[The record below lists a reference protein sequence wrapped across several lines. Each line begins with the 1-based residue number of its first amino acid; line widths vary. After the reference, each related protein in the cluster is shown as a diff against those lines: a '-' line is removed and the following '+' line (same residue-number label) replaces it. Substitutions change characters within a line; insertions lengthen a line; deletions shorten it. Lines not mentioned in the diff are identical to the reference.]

1 MNRIFKFLTASI
13 AAFRTAPRAARV
25 GSFLFFVASVADG
38 TLMPFF
44 PLWARN
50 NAGIPVEY
58 IGLLLGCYA
67 GGELLA
73 TPFVGGIADRVGRRP
88 VLLASTTGIG
98 VGFLLLFFAPG
109 VIATAFSLLVIGLFE
124 SVLHPTAAT
133 VITDVVA
140 QDERRSH
147 FAMTR
152 LMSNAGRILGPAL
165 GGILALWSLHLVF
178 LGAAVTI
185 LTGAMAVAV
194 LLPETWH
201 GAAGGGN
208 DDDDESLTALGA
220 AIRDRRLAALLL
232 SISVLE
238 IAVSWIEAVTPLY
251 ATAAGTVTPTGIGM
265 LFAYAG
271 VIGVIF
277 QLPVTQAS
285 QRISGFATVLWSGA
299 AEALAFAFLLPA
311 PALPLLIAAITFASF
326 ARMLSGPLVQA
337 IVSELA
343 PRNAQATYQ
352 AAFSVVFDMKDAV
365 GPAIGTWLYATSA
378 ALPWGTGIIASII
391 ASGAL
396 AIAAAATRDKSSGK
410 ERKQLGAP
418 APTPPRAAP
427 TSLRRAA
434 P

>member
-1 MNRIFKFLTASI
+1 MTRILKFLTSSI
-13 AAFRTAPRAARV
+13 TAFLAAPRAARV
-25 GSFLFFVASVADG
+25 GSFLFFLASVADG

-50 NAGIPVEY
+50 DAGIPVEY

-98 VGFLLLFFAPG
+98 GGFILLFLAPSA
-109 VIATAFSLLVIGLFE
+109 ITTAFSLLVIGIFE

-133 VITDVVA
+133 VITDVVP
-140 QDERRSH
+140 QDDRRGH

-152 LMSNAGRILGPAL
+152 IMSNAGRIIGPAL
-165 GGILALWSLHLVF
+165 GGVLALWSLHLVF
-178 LGAAVTI
+178 FGAAATI
-185 LTGAMAVAV
+185 LIGAAAVAA

-201 GAAGGGN
+201 GRTDGGG

-220 AIRDRRLAALLL
+220 AIRDRRLAGLLL

-251 ATAAGTVTPTGIGM
+251 ATAAGALTPTGIGM

-271 VIGVIF
+271 VVGVIF

-299 AEALAFAFLLPA
+299 IEALAFVFLLPS
-311 PALPLLIAAITFASF
+311 PALPLLVAAITLATF

-352 AAFSVVFDMKDAV
+352 AAFSVVFDLKDAA
-365 GPAIGTWLYATSA
+365 GPAIGTWLYAMSPV
-378 ALPWGTGIIASII
+378 LPWGTGIVASIA
-391 ASGAL
+391 ASFAL
-396 AIAAAATRDKSSGK
+396 AVAARRHEAGQESEKS
-410 ERKQLGAP
+410 
-418 APTPPRAAP
+418 
-427 TSLRRAA
+427 
-434 P
+434 

>member
-1 MNRIFKFLTASI
+1 VSRIFKVLMSPFT
-13 AAFRTAPRAARV
+13 AFRAAPPAARV

-50 NAGIPVEY
+50 DAGIPVQY

-67 GGELLA
+67 AGELLA

-109 VIATAFSLLVIGLFE
+109 AIATAGALLVIGLFE

-133 VITDVVA
+133 VITDVVPA
-140 QDERRSH
+140 EQRRNH

-152 LMSNAGRILGPAL
+152 MMSNAGRIVGPAL
-165 GGILALWSLHLVF
+165 GGVLALWSLHLVF
-178 LGAAVTI
+178 FGAAAAI
-185 LTGAMAVAV
+185 LTGAAVVAA
-194 LLPETWH
+194 LLPETWQKSGH
-201 GAAGGGN
+201 GGAEGEE
-208 DDDDESLTALGA
+208 DDDDENLTALGA
-220 AIRDRRLAALLL
+220 ALRDRRLAGLLL
-232 SISVLE
+232 SISALE

-251 ATAAGTVTPTGIGM
+251 ATAAGTVTPTGVGL

-271 VIGVIF
+271 AVGVIF

-285 QRISGFATVLWSGA
+285 QRVSGFATVLA
-299 AEALAFAFLLPA
+299 AGVIEALGFVFLLPA
-311 PALPLLIAAITFASF
+311 PALPLLIAAITCMSF

-352 AAFSVVFDMKDAV
+352 AAFSVVFDLKDAA
-365 GPAIGTWLYATSA
+365 GPALGTWLYAISA
-378 ALPWGTGIIASII
+378 VLPWGTGIAVSLV

-396 AIAAAATRDKSSGK
+396 AVAARRHETGK
-410 ERKQLGAP
+410 AK
-418 APTPPRAAP
+418 TP
-427 TSLRRAA
+427 
-434 P
+434 

>member
-1 MNRIFKFLTASI
+1 MTRIFKFLTSSI
-13 AAFRTAPRAARV
+13 TAFTAAPRAARV

-50 NAGIPVEY
+50 DAGIPVEY

-98 VGFLLLFFAPG
+98 VGFILLFFAPG
-109 VIATAFSLLVIGLFE
+109 AITTALSLLVIGVFE

-140 QDERRSH
+140 ADERRGH

-152 LMSNAGRILGPAL
+152 IMSNAGRVIGPAL

-178 LGAAVTI
+178 FGAAATI
-185 LTGAMAVAV
+185 LIGAAAVAA
-194 LLPETWH
+194 LLPETWQ
-201 GAAGGGN
+201 GRAADSGD

-220 AIRDRRLAALLL
+220 AFRDRRLAGLLL

-251 ATAAGTVTPTGIGM
+251 ATAAGALTPTGIGM

-277 QLPVTQAS
+277 QLPVTQATR
-285 QRISGFATVLWSGA
+285 RISGFATVLSSGA
-299 AEALAFAFLLPA
+299 IEALAFVFLLPT
-311 PALPLLIAAITFASF
+311 PALPLLIAAITLATF

-352 AAFSVVFDMKDAV
+352 AAFSVVFDLKDAA
-365 GPAIGTWLYATSA
+365 GPAIGTWLYAMSTV
-378 ALPWGTGIIASII
+378 LPWGTGIVASVA
-391 ASGAL
+391 ASFAL
-396 AIAAAATRDKSSGK
+396 AVAARRHEAGQETKKS
-410 ERKQLGAP
+410 
-418 APTPPRAAP
+418 
-427 TSLRRAA
+427 
-434 P
+434 

>member
-1 MNRIFKFLTASI
+1 VTRIFKFLTSSI
-13 AAFRTAPRAARV
+13 TAFTAAPRAARV

-50 NAGIPVEY
+50 DAGIPVEY

-98 VGFLLLFFAPG
+98 VGFILLFFAPG
-109 VIATAFSLLVIGLFE
+109 AITTAISLLVIGIFE

-140 QDERRSH
+140 ADERRGH

-152 LMSNAGRILGPAL
+152 LMSNAGRIVGPAL
-165 GGILALWSLHLVF
+165 GGVLALWSLHLVF
-178 LGAAVTI
+178 FGAAATI
-185 LTGAMAVAV
+185 LIGAAAVAA

-201 GAAGGGN
+201 GSDSDGG

-220 AIRDRRLAALLL
+220 AFRDRRLAGLLL

-251 ATAAGTVTPTGIGM
+251 ATAAGALTPTGIGM

-299 AEALAFAFLLPA
+299 IEALAFVFLLPA
-311 PALPLLIAAITFASF
+311 PALPLLIAAITLATF

-352 AAFSVVFDMKDAV
+352 AAFSVVFDLKDAA
-365 GPAIGTWLYATSA
+365 GPAIGTWLYAMSTV
-378 ALPWGTGIIASII
+378 LPWGTGIIASVA
-391 ASGAL
+391 ASFAL
-396 AIAAAATRDKSSGK
+396 AVAA
-410 ERKQLGAP
+410 
-418 APTPPRAAP
+418 
-427 TSLRRAA
+427 RRHEAGREQ
-434 P
+434 PK

>member
-1 MNRIFKFLTASI
+1 MTRIFKVLTSSI
-13 AAFRTAPRAARV
+13 TAFTAAPRAARV

-50 NAGIPVEY
+50 DAGIPVEY

-98 VGFLLLFFAPG
+98 IGFILLFFAPG
-109 VIATAFSLLVIGLFE
+109 AITTAFSLLVIGIFE

-133 VITDVVA
+133 VITDVVPA
-140 QDERRSH
+140 DDRRGH

-152 LMSNAGRILGPAL
+152 IMSNAGRIIGPAL
-165 GGILALWSLHLVF
+165 GGVLALWSLHLVF
-178 LGAAVTI
+178 FGAAATI
-185 LTGAMAVAV
+185 LIGAAAVAV

-201 GAAGGGN
+201 GSGGN
-208 DDDDESLTALGA
+208 AGDDDDESLTALGA
-220 AIRDRRLAALLL
+220 AFRDRRLAGLLL

-251 ATAAGTVTPTGIGM
+251 ATAAGVLTPTGIGM

-299 AEALAFAFLLPA
+299 IEALAFVFLLPT
-311 PALPLLIAAITFASF
+311 PALPLLIAAITLATF

-352 AAFSVVFDMKDAV
+352 AAFSVVFDLKDAA
-365 GPAIGTWLYATSA
+365 GPAVGTWLYAMSTV
-378 ALPWGTGIIASII
+378 LPWGTGIVASIT
-391 ASGAL
+391 ASLAL
-396 AIAAAATRDKSSGK
+396 AVAARRHEAGQSSKSENG
-410 ERKQLGAP
+410 
-418 APTPPRAAP
+418 
-427 TSLRRAA
+427 
-434 P
+434 

>member
-1 MNRIFKFLTASI
+1 VSRIFKVLMSPF
-13 AAFRTAPRAARV
+13 AAFRAAPSAARI

-50 NAGIPVEY
+50 DAGIPVQY

-109 VIATAFSLLVIGLFE
+109 ALATAASLLVIGLFE

-133 VITDVVA
+133 VITDVVPA
-140 QDERRSH
+140 DERRSH

-152 LMSNAGRILGPAL
+152 MMSNAGRIIGPAL
-165 GGILALWSLHLVF
+165 GGVLALWSLHLVF
-178 LGAAVTI
+178 FGAAVTI
-185 LTGAMAVAV
+185 LTGAAAVAL
-194 LLPETWH
+194 LLPETWQ
-201 GAAGGGN
+201 GRDSEAD

-220 AIRDRRLAALLL
+220 ALHDRRLAALLL
-232 SISVLE
+232 SISALE
-238 IAVSWIEAVTPLY
+238 IAISWIEAVTPLY
-251 ATAAGTVTPTGIGM
+251 ATAAGAVTPTGIGL

-271 VIGVIF
+271 AIGVVF

-285 QRISGFATVLWSGA
+285 QRVGGFATVLASGA
-299 AEALAFAFLLPA
+299 IEALAFVFLLPT
-311 PALPLLIAAITFASF
+311 PALPLLIAAISLASL

-337 IVSELA
+337 IVSKLA

-352 AAFSVVFDMKDAV
+352 AAFSVVFDLKDAA
-365 GPAIGTWLYATSA
+365 GPAVGTWLYAISA
-378 ALPWGTGIIASII
+378 VLPWGTGIAVSLA

-396 AIAAAATRDKSSGK
+396 AVAARRHEQGS
-410 ERKQLGAP
+410 ER
-418 APTPPRAAP
+418 
-427 TSLRRAA
+427 
-434 P
+434 

>member
-1 MNRIFKFLTASI
+1 VTRIFKFLTSSI
-13 AAFRTAPRAARV
+13 TAFSAAPRAARV
-25 GSFLFFVASVADG
+25 ASFLFFLASVADG

-50 NAGIPVEY
+50 DVGISVEY

-73 TPFVGGIADRVGRRP
+73 TPFIGGIADRMGRRP

-98 VGFLLLFFAPG
+98 VGFILLFFAPG
-109 VIATAFSLLVIGLFE
+109 VITAALSLLVIGLFE

-133 VITDVVA
+133 VITDVVPA
-140 QDERRSH
+140 DERRDH

-152 LMSNAGRILGPAL
+152 IMSNAGHIIGPAL

-178 LGAAVTI
+178 FGAAATI
-185 LTGAMAVAV
+185 LIGAAAVAV

-201 GAAGGGN
+201 GRADGGD

-220 AIRDRRLAALLL
+220 AFRDRRLAGLLL
-232 SISVLE
+232 STSVLE
-238 IAVSWIEAVTPLY
+238 IAVSWIDAVTPLY
-251 ATAAGTVTPTGIGM
+251 ATAAGALTPTGVGM
-265 LFAYAG
+265 LFAYSG
-271 VIGVIF
+271 IIGVIF

-299 AEALAFAFLLPA
+299 IEALAFVFLLPA
-311 PALPLLIAAITFASF
+311 PALPLLIAAITLATF

-365 GPAIGTWLYATSA
+365 GPAVGTWLYAMAT
-378 ALPWGTGIIASII
+378 ALPWGTGIIASIV

-396 AIAAAATRDKSSGK
+396 AITTRRHEVEQSNES
-410 ERKQLGAP
+410 
-418 APTPPRAAP
+418 
-427 TSLRRAA
+427 
-434 P
+434 

>member
-1 MNRIFKFLTASI
+1 VPRIFQFLTSSVT
-13 AAFRTAPRAARV
+13 AFRSAPRAARV
-25 GSFLFFVASVADG
+25 ASFLFFLASVADG

-50 NAGIPVEY
+50 DAGISVEY

-98 VGFLLLFFAPG
+98 IGFILLFFAPG
-109 VIATAFSLLVIGLFE
+109 VITAALSLLVIGIFE

-133 VITDVVA
+133 VITDVVPT
-140 QDERRSH
+140 DERRDH

-152 LMSNAGRILGPAL
+152 IMSNAGHIIGPAL

-178 LGAAVTI
+178 FGAAATI
-185 LTGAMAVAV
+185 LTGAAAVAA
-194 LLPETWH
+194 LLPETWQ
-201 GAAGGGN
+201 GRSSGDD

-220 AIRDRRLAALLL
+220 AFHDRRLAGLLL
-232 SISVLE
+232 STSVLE
-238 IAVSWIEAVTPLY
+238 IAVSWIDAVTPLY
-251 ATAAGTVTPTGIGM
+251 ATAAGALTPTGVGM
-265 LFAYAG
+265 LFAYSG
-271 VIGVIF
+271 LVGVIF

-299 AEALAFAFLLPA
+299 IEALAFVFLLPA
-311 PALPLLIAAITFASF
+311 PALPLLIAAITLATL

-352 AAFSVVFDMKDAV
+352 AAFSVVFDLKDAA
-365 GPAIGTWLYATSA
+365 GPAVGTWLYAIST
-378 ALPWGTGIIASII
+378 ALPWGTGIVASIV

-396 AIAAAATRDKSSGK
+396 AIATRRHETAQTNKGGSG
-410 ERKQLGAP
+410 
-418 APTPPRAAP
+418 
-427 TSLRRAA
+427 
-434 P
+434 

>member
-1 MNRIFKFLTASI
+1 VTHIFKLLTSSI
-13 AAFRTAPRAARV
+13 AAFGTAPRAARV
-25 GSFLFFVASVADG
+25 GSFLFFLASVADG

-50 NAGIPVEY
+50 DAGIPIEY

-73 TPFVGGIADRVGRRP
+73 TPFVGGIADRIGRRP
-88 VLLASTTGIG
+88 VLLASTSGIG
-98 VGFLLLFFAPG
+98 VGFILLFFAPG
-109 VIATAFSLLVIGLFE
+109 AIATAGSLLVIGLFE

-133 VITDVVA
+133 VITDVVP
-140 QDERRSH
+140 QDHRRDH

-152 LMSNAGRILGPAL
+152 VMSNAGRIIGPAL

-178 LGAAVTI
+178 FGAAATI
-185 LTGAMAVAV
+185 LIGTAAVAL

-201 GAAGGGN
+201 GKTNAH

-232 SISVLE
+232 SISALE

-251 ATAAGTVTPTGIGM
+251 ATAAGALTATGIGM
-265 LFAYAG
+265 LYAYAG

-285 QRISGFATVLWSGA
+285 RRISGFATVLWSGA
-299 AEALAFAFLLPA
+299 MEALAFFFLLPS

-365 GPAIGTWLYATSA
+365 GPAIGTWLYAISS
-378 ALPWGTGIIASII
+378 ALPWSTGIVASII

-396 AIAAAATRDKSSGK
+396 AVAARRHEVGK
-410 ERKQLGAP
+410 ESNK
-418 APTPPRAAP
+418 
-427 TSLRRAA
+427 S
-434 P
+434 

>member
-1 MNRIFKFLTASI
+1 VTRIFKFLTSSI
-13 AAFRTAPRAARV
+13 TAFLAAPPAARL

-50 NAGIPVEY
+50 DAGIPVEY

-98 VGFLLLFFAPG
+98 VGFLLLFFAPNA
-109 VIATAFSLLVIGLFE
+109 IATALSLLVIGVFE

-133 VITDVVA
+133 VITDVVPA
-140 QDERRSH
+140 EQRRGH

-152 LMSNAGRILGPAL
+152 VMSSAGRIIGPAL
-165 GGILALWSLHLVF
+165 GGVLALWSLHLVF
-178 LGAAVTI
+178 FGAAVTI
-185 LTGAMAVAV
+185 LTGAATVAL

-201 GAAGGGN
+201 GNAEGE

-251 ATAAGTVTPTGIGM
+251 ATAAGAVTATGVGM

-285 QRISGFATVLWSGA
+285 QRISGSATVLWSGA
-299 AEALAFAFLLPA
+299 MEALAFIFLLPA
-311 PALPLLIAAITFASF
+311 PALPLLIAAITFAAF

-365 GPAIGTWLYATSA
+365 GPAIGTWLYALSA
-378 ALPWGTGIIASII
+378 ALPWGAGIVASIF

-396 AIAAAATRDKSSGK
+396 AVAARRHETQQATKSETG
-410 ERKQLGAP
+410 
-418 APTPPRAAP
+418 
-427 TSLRRAA
+427 
-434 P
+434 

>member
-13 AAFRTAPRAARV
+13 TAFRSAPPAARV

-50 NAGIPVEY
+50 DAGIRVEY

-73 TPFVGGIADRVGRRP
+73 TPFVGGIADRIGRRP
-88 VLLASTTGIG
+88 VLLASTIGMGI
-98 VGFLLLFFAPG
+98 GFLLLFFAPG
-109 VIATAFSLLVIGLFE
+109 VIAIAFSLLVIGLFE

-140 QDERRSH
+140 PDERRGH

-165 GGILALWSLHLVF
+165 GGVLALWSLHLVF
-178 LGAAVTI
+178 FGAAITI
-185 LTGAMAVAV
+185 LTGAVTVAM

-201 GAAGGGN
+201 GRGGEQ

-220 AIRDRRLAALLL
+220 ALRDRRLAALLL

-271 VIGVIF
+271 AIGVIF

-285 QRISGFATVLWSGA
+285 ERISGFTTVLLSGA
-299 AEALAFAFLLPA
+299 TEALAFVFLLPS
-311 PALPLLIAAITFASF
+311 PALPLLIAAITLAAF

-352 AAFSVVFDMKDAV
+352 AAFSIVFDMKDAV
-365 GPAIGTWLYATSA
+365 GPAIGTWLYAIST
-378 ALPWGTGIIASII
+378 ALPWGTGVIASIV

-396 AIAAAATRDKSSGK
+396 ALAARRHETAQSTKSENS
-410 ERKQLGAP
+410 
-418 APTPPRAAP
+418 
-427 TSLRRAA
+427 
-434 P
+434 

>member
-1 MNRIFKFLTASI
+1 VSRIFKVLMSPFTTFR
-13 AAFRTAPRAARV
+13 AAPSAARV

-50 NAGIPVEY
+50 DAGIPVQY

-109 VIATAFSLLVIGLFE
+109 VIATAGALLVIGLFE

-133 VITDVVA
+133 VITDVVPA
-140 QDERRSH
+140 EERRNH

-152 LMSNAGRILGPAL
+152 MMSNAGRIVGPAL
-165 GGILALWSLHLVF
+165 GGVLALWSLHLVF
-178 LGAAVTI
+178 FGAAAAI
-185 LTGAMAVAV
+185 LTGAAVVAA

-201 GAAGGGN
+201 GGSEGEE

-220 AIRDRRLAALLL
+220 ALRDRRLAGLLL
-232 SISVLE
+232 SISALE

-251 ATAAGTVTPTGIGM
+251 ATAAGAVTPTGVGL

-271 VIGVIF
+271 VVGVIF
-277 QLPVTQAS
+277 QLPVSQAS
-285 QRISGFATVLWSGA
+285 QRVSGFATVLAAGA
-299 AEALAFAFLLPA
+299 IEALGFVFLLPA
-311 PALPLLIAAITFASF
+311 PALPLLIAAITCMSF

-352 AAFSVVFDMKDAV
+352 AAFSVVFDLKDAA
-365 GPAIGTWLYATSA
+365 GPALGTWLYAISA
-378 ALPWGTGIIASII
+378 VLPWGTGIAVSLI

-396 AIAAAATRDKSSGK
+396 AVAARRHETDQTQKS
-410 ERKQLGAP
+410 
-418 APTPPRAAP
+418 
-427 TSLRRAA
+427 
-434 P
+434 

>member
-1 MNRIFKFLTASI
+1 MSRIFKVLTSPFTTFR
-13 AAFRTAPRAARV
+13 AAPPAARV
-25 GSFLFFVASVADG
+25 GSLLFFLASVADG

-50 NAGIPVEY
+50 DAGIPVQY

-109 VIATAFSLLVIGLFE
+109 VIATAAALLVIGLFE

-133 VITDVVA
+133 VITDVVPA
-140 QDERRSH
+140 DERRNH

-152 LMSNAGRILGPAL
+152 MMSNAGRIVGPAL
-165 GGILALWSLHLVF
+165 GGVLALWSLHLVF
-178 LGAAVTI
+178 FGAAAAI
-185 LTGAMAVAV
+185 LTGAAAVAA

-201 GAAGGGN
+201 GESGGEAD

-220 AIRDRRLAALLL
+220 ALRDRRLAALLL
-232 SISVLE
+232 SISALE

-251 ATAAGTVTPTGIGM
+251 ATAAGAVTPTGVGL

-271 VIGVIF
+271 VVGVIF

-285 QRISGFATVLWSGA
+285 QRVSGFATVLASGA
-299 AEALAFAFLLPA
+299 IEALGFVFLLPT
-311 PALPLLIAAITFASF
+311 PALPLLVAAITCMSF

-352 AAFSVVFDMKDAV
+352 AAFSVVFDLKDAA
-365 GPAIGTWLYATSA
+365 GPALGTWLYAISA
-378 ALPWGTGIIASII
+378 VLPWGTGIAVSLA

-396 AIAAAATRDKSSGK
+396 AVAARRHESG
-410 ERKQLGAP
+410 G
-418 APTPPRAAP
+418 
-427 TSLRRAA
+427 
-434 P
+434 

>member
-1 MNRIFKFLTASI
+1 VTRIFKFLTSSI
-13 AAFRTAPRAARV
+13 TAFTAAPRAARV
-25 GSFLFFVASVADG
+25 GSFLFFLTSVADG

-50 NAGIPVEY
+50 DAGIPVEY

-88 VLLASTTGIG
+88 ILLASTTGIG
-98 VGFLLLFFAPG
+98 VGFILLFFAPG
-109 VIATAFSLLVIGLFE
+109 AIATAFSLLVIGVFE

-140 QDERRSH
+140 ADERRGH

-152 LMSNAGRILGPAL
+152 IMSNAGRIIGPAL

-178 LGAAVTI
+178 FGAAVTI
-185 LTGAMAVAV
+185 LIGAAAVAA
-194 LLPETWH
+194 LLPETWQRR
-201 GAAGGGN
+201 AADGGD

-220 AIRDRRLAALLL
+220 AFRDRRLAGLLL

-251 ATAAGTVTPTGIGM
+251 ATAAGALTPTGIGM

-271 VIGVIF
+271 AIGVVF
-277 QLPVTQAS
+277 QLPITQAT
-285 QRISGFATVLWSGA
+285 QRISGFATVLLSGA
-299 AEALAFAFLLPA
+299 IEALAFVFLLPT
-311 PALPLLIAAITFASF
+311 PALPLLIAAITLATF

-352 AAFSVVFDMKDAV
+352 AAFSVVFDLKDAA
-365 GPAIGTWLYATSA
+365 GPAIGTWLYAMSTV
-378 ALPWGTGIIASII
+378 LPWGTGIVASIA
-391 ASGAL
+391 ASLGL
-396 AIAAAATRDKSSGK
+396 AVAAHRHVA
-410 ERKQLGAP
+410 
-418 APTPPRAAP
+418 
-427 TSLRRAA
+427 RREQTK
-434 P
+434 

>member
-1 MNRIFKFLTASI
+1 VTRIFKSLTSSI
-13 AAFRTAPRAARV
+13 TAFSAAPRAARV

-50 NAGIPVEY
+50 DAGIPIEY

-73 TPFVGGIADRVGRRP
+73 TPFVGGIADRMGRRP

-98 VGFLLLFFAPG
+98 IGFMLLFFAQG
-109 VIATAFSLLVIGLFE
+109 GIATAISLLVIGIFE

-133 VITDVVA
+133 VITDVVP
-140 QDERRSH
+140 QDERRNH

-152 LMSNAGRILGPAL
+152 VMSNAGRIIGPAL

-178 LGAAVTI
+178 FGAAATI
-185 LTGAMAVAV
+185 LIGAAAVAA
-194 LLPETWH
+194 LLPETWD
-201 GAAGGGN
+201 GRTRGDG
-208 DDDDESLTALGA
+208 DDDDESLTAFGA
-220 AIRDRRLAALLL
+220 AIGDRRLAGLLL

-251 ATAAGTVTPTGIGM
+251 ATAAGALTPTGIGM

-285 QRISGFATVLWSGA
+285 QRMSGFATVLWSGA
-299 AEALAFAFLLPA
+299 IEALAFAFLLPT
-311 PALPLLIAAITFASF
+311 PALPLLIAAITFATF

-343 PRNAQATYQ
+343 PRDAQATYQ
-352 AAFSVVFDMKDAV
+352 AAFSVVFDLKDAA
-365 GPAIGTWLYATSA
+365 GPAIGTWLYAMSN
-378 ALPWGTGIIASII
+378 ALPWGAGIVASIA
-391 ASGAL
+391 ASFAL
-396 AIAAAATRDKSSGK
+396 AFAA
-410 ERKQLGAP
+410 
-418 APTPPRAAP
+418 
-427 TSLRRAA
+427 RRHETQQTNKGETG
-434 P
+434 

>member
-1 MNRIFKFLTASI
+1 VTRIFKFLTSSI
-13 AAFRTAPRAARV
+13 TAFSAAPRAARV

-50 NAGIPVEY
+50 DAGIPVEY

-98 VGFLLLFFAPG
+98 VGFILLFLAPG
-109 VIATAFSLLVIGLFE
+109 AIATAFSLLVIGIFE

-133 VITDVVA
+133 VITDVVPE
-140 QDERRSH
+140 DERRGH

-152 LMSNAGRILGPAL
+152 VMSNAGRIIGPAL
-165 GGILALWSLHLVF
+165 GGILAIWSLHLVF
-178 LGAAVTI
+178 FGAAVTI
-185 LTGAMAVAV
+185 LIGAVTVAA

-201 GAAGGGN
+201 GPAKADS

-220 AIRDRRLAALLL
+220 AFRDRRLAGLLL

-251 ATAAGTVTPTGIGM
+251 ATAAGALTPTGIGM

-285 QRISGFATVLWSGA
+285 QRIGGFATVLWSGA
-299 AEALAFAFLLPA
+299 IEVLAFVFLLPT
-311 PALPLLIAAITFASF
+311 PAVPLLIAAITLATF

-352 AAFSVVFDMKDAV
+352 AAFSVVFDLKDAA
-365 GPAIGTWLYATSA
+365 GPAIGTWLYAMSTV
-378 ALPWGTGIIASII
+378 LPWGTGIVASIAS
-391 ASGAL
+391 SLAL
-396 AIAAAATRDKSSGK
+396 AVAARRHEAGQSSESENG
-410 ERKQLGAP
+410 
-418 APTPPRAAP
+418 
-427 TSLRRAA
+427 
-434 P
+434 

>member
-1 MNRIFKFLTASI
+1 VSRIFKVLMSPFTTFR
-13 AAFRTAPRAARV
+13 AAPSAARV

-50 NAGIPVEY
+50 DAGIPVQY

-109 VIATAFSLLVIGLFE
+109 VIATAGALLVIGLFE

-133 VITDVVA
+133 VITDVVPA
-140 QDERRSH
+140 EERRNH

-152 LMSNAGRILGPAL
+152 MMSNAGRIVGPAL
-165 GGILALWSLHLVF
+165 GGVLALWSLHLVF
-178 LGAAVTI
+178 FGAAAAI
-185 LTGAMAVAV
+185 LTGAAVVAAP
-194 LLPETWH
+194 LPETWH
-201 GAAGGGN
+201 GGSEGEE

-220 AIRDRRLAALLL
+220 ALRDRRLAGLLL
-232 SISVLE
+232 SISALE

-251 ATAAGTVTPTGIGM
+251 ATAAGAVTPTGVGL

-271 VIGVIF
+271 VVGVIF

-285 QRISGFATVLWSGA
+285 QRVSGFVTVLAAGA
-299 AEALAFAFLLPA
+299 IEALGFVFLLPA
-311 PALPLLIAAITFASF
+311 PALPLLIAAITCMSF

-352 AAFSVVFDMKDAV
+352 AAFSVVFDLKDAA
-365 GPAIGTWLYATSA
+365 GPALGTWLYAISA
-378 ALPWGTGIIASII
+378 VLPWGTGIAVSLI

-396 AIAAAATRDKSSGK
+396 AIAARRHETDQTEKS
-410 ERKQLGAP
+410 
-418 APTPPRAAP
+418 
-427 TSLRRAA
+427 
-434 P
+434 